1 MFMSD
6 WNCHSASL
14 PSTDRLMSMSDWHC
28 DQSEGPVRVLGAS
41 VLPGPSPGGV
51 HVGLPLGRTWRCRV
65 QHTARAARK
74 HKTHSSSR
82 NSATDSRLAPMNSP
96 IWPPIV
102 PEKHTHRPS
111 SWPPS
116 VPEEDAPPVKLTAQC
131 AWRRRTARQVDRPVC
146 LKKTHRPSSWP
157 PSVPEEDAPPVKL
170 TAQCAWRRHYSSSWP
185 PSVPEKHTPPVKL
198 TVQCAWKTH
207 TARQVDRPVCLKKT
221 HISRQTDRPVCLKNT
236 HRPSSWPPSVP
247 EEDTHFPSN
256 WPPSVPEKHTARLVD
271 RPACLTNTCDRLVYL
286 TNTQI
291 LTA

>member
-102 PEKHTHRPS
+102 PEKHTHRPW

-146 LKKTHRPSSWP
+146 LKKTLPVKLTAQCAWKPPTHRPSSWP
-157 PSVPEEDAPPVKL
+157 PSVPEEDITRQA
-170 TAQCAWRRHYSSSWP
+170 AQR
-185 PSVPEKHTPPVKL
+185 
-198 TVQCAWKTH
+198 AWKTH
-207 TARQVDRPVCLKKT
+207 TARQV
-221 HISRQTDRPVCLKNT
+221 DRPVCLKNT

-247 EEDTHFPSN
+247 EEDTHLPSN
-256 WPPSVPEKHTARLVD
+256 WPPSVLEKHTPPVK
-271 RPACLTNTCDRLVYL
+271 
-286 TNTQI
+286 
-291 LTA
+291 LTAQCAWRRHTSPVKLTAQRAWKTHRPFSWPPSLPD